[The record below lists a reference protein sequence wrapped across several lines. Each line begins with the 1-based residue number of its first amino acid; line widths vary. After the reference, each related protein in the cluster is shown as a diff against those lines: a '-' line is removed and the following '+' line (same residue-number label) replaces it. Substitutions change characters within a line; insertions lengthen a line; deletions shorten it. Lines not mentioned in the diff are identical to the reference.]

1 MQNDFCNSFGAEGG
15 TGFLAYGNTWKL
27 HRKLFQQTLRPDAT
41 MKYHELHMN
50 TATSLAQN
58 LLQDGAASE
67 LEAILMT

>member
-1 MQNDFCNSFGAEGG
+1 
-15 TGFLAYGNTWKL
+15 
-27 HRKLFQQTLRPDAT
+27 

-50 TATSLAQN
+50 TAASLVQN